1 MKRED
6 LDFKKQCRQY
16 INSIRFLLKKG
27 QIKESDEIIN
37 KISNSLKQW
46 EEYQKSVN
54 LKVRAL
60 KELQQIVVFEKRK
73 LGKSIIKKSTTGG
86 N

>member
-6 LDFKKQCRQY
+6 LDFRKQCRQY
-16 INSIRFLLKKG
+16 INSIRFLLKNG
-27 QIKESDEIIN
+27 QTKESDEIIN
-37 KISNSLKQW
+37 KISNSLNQW
-46 EEYQKSVN
+46 EEYQKTVA

-60 KELQQIVVFEKRK
+60 KELQQIVIFEKRK
-73 LGKSIIKKSTTGG
+73 LGKSIVKKSTGG